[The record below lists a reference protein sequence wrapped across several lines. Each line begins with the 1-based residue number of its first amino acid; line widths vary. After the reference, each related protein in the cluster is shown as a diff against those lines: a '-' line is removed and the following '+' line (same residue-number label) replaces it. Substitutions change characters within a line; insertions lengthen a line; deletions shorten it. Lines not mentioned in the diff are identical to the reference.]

1 MALIFNNSTTPNGR
15 VAKILDFIA
24 RKDDFYFAIGRET
37 PWGPADGLNI
47 DDLNPPVPTG
57 DEVTFE
63 NPIIY
68 KKADEAVP
76 IITGTT
82 CLDLDLSV
90 TPTNG
95 QTLINTSTERGLIY
109 VPEADITLTDGNY
122 FPKPNAV
129 YVACSIT
136 ETDYTAA
143 EFRSAAFFSS
153 LNLETGITVGLD
165 IYQPNEVASG
175 VLDWI
180 SFHSPVPRD
189 SNKTHTIGLI
199 ISF

>member
-1 MALIFNNSTTPNGR
+1 MALTFNIAITPNGR

-24 RKDDFYFAIGRET
+24 RKDEFYFAIGRET
-37 PWGPADGLNI
+37 PWGPGDGLNI
-47 DDLNPPVPTG
+47 DDLNPPAPTG
-57 DEVTFE
+57 QETSFE
-63 NPIIY
+63 NAIIY
-68 KKADEAVP
+68 KKAEIAVP
-76 IITGTT
+76 VIKGTT
-82 CLDLDLSV
+82 CLDLQLN
-90 TPTNG
+90 TAPTNG
-95 QTLINTSTERGLIY
+95 LVLVNTSSEQGLIY
-109 VPEADITLTDGNY
+109 VPEENITLTDGDY

-129 YVACSIT
+129 YVATSVD

-143 EFRSAAFFSS
+143 AFRTSAFFSS
-153 LNLETGITVGLD
+153 IQLETAITEGLS
-165 IYQPNEVASG
+165 IYQPTEVANG